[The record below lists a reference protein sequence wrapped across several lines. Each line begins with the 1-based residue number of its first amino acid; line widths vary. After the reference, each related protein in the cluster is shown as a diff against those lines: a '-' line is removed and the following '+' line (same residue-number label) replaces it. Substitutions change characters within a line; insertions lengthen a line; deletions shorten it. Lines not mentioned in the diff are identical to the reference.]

1 MRWQTRESDWLRSTG
16 DSMKT
21 PRLLKNGIA
30 VAGLVLILLYVLM
43 SIVSFFWLPFDPVAM
58 DSTMVLQ
65 SPSLSNGHLFGT
77 DEFGR
82 DILSR
87 IMKGSSVSFII
98 SVSATALGGLFG
110 IFMGVWAGYLGG
122 KADNVIMRFAD
133 ILFSFPSL
141 LLAIFIMAV
150 LGEHTYNVVLAIGIV
165 YIPQFARI
173 SRGSIIA
180 LKSNE
185 FIRAARSN
193 GASRSHILSR
203 HLLPNIT
210 APLIVQIS
218 LSLSTAIL
226 LESALS
232 FLGLGV
238 QPPDPSWGNMLSS
251 ARKVMM
257 FAPWTAVYPG
267 LAIVLL
273 VLGFNLLGD
282 GLRDILDPRLR
293 NVR

>member
-1 MRWQTRESDWLRSTG
+1 VS
-16 DSMKT
+16 T

-30 VAGLVLILLYVLM
+30 VTGLSIILIYVLVI
-43 SIVSFFWLPFDPVAM
+43 IVSFFWLPFDPSEMSAEHM
-58 DSTMVLQ
+58 LEA
-65 SPSLSNGHLFGT
+65 PSLSTGHLFGT

-87 IMKGSSVSFII
+87 IMKGSSVSLVI
-98 SVSATALGGLFG
+98 SISATALGAVVG
-110 IFMGVWAGYLGG
+110 ILMGIWAGFLGG
-122 KADNVIMRFAD
+122 RWDNGIMRIAD

-141 LLAIFIMAV
+141 LLAIFVMAI
-150 LGEHTYNVVLAIGIV
+150 LGENTYNVIIAIGIV
-165 YIPQFARI
+165 YVPQFARI
-173 SRGSIIA
+173 SRGAIIT

-185 FIRAARSN
+185 FVRAARSN
-193 GASRSHILSR
+193 GAGSTYILFR
-203 HLLPNIT
+203 HLLPNSI
-210 APLIVQIS
+210 APIIVQIS
-218 LSLSTAIL
+218 LSLSVAIL
-226 LESALS
+226 LESSLS

-238 QPPDPSWGNMLSS
+238 QPPEPSWGNMLSS

-257 FAPWTAVYPG
+257 LAPWTAIYPG
-267 LAIVLL
+267 LAIVTL

>member
-1 MRWQTRESDWLRSTG
+1 MTV
-16 DSMKT
+16 
-21 PRLLKNGIA
+21 PRLFKNGIA
-30 VAGLVLILLYVLM
+30 VTGLVIIVLYVLII
-43 SIVSFFWLPFDPVAM
+43 IVSFFWLPFDPSEMNSQRLLEA
-58 DSTMVLQ
+58 
-65 SPSLSNGHLFGT
+65 PSFTSGHLFGT

-87 IMKGSSVSFII
+87 IMKGTTVSLVI
-98 SVSATALGGLFG
+98 SIAATALGASFG
-110 IFMGVWAGYLGG
+110 ILMGIWAGYLGG
-122 KADNVIMRFAD
+122 RWDNGIMRIAD
-133 ILFSFPSL
+133 VLFSFPSL
-141 LLAIFIMAV
+141 LLAIFVMAI
-150 LGEHTYNVVLAIGIV
+150 LGENTYNVIIAIGIV

-185 FIRAARSN
+185 FVRAARSN
-193 GASRSHILSR
+193 GAGRTYILFR
-203 HLLPNIT
+203 HLLPNSM
-210 APLIVQIS
+210 APIIVQIS
-218 LSLSTAIL
+218 LSLSVAIL

-238 QPPDPSWGNMLSS
+238 QPPEPSWGNMLSS

-257 FAPWTAVYPG
+257 LAPWTAIYPG
-267 LAIVLL
+267 LAIVTL

>member
-1 MRWQTRESDWLRSTG
+1 MAPLRKNAIALTG
-16 DSMKT
+16 
-21 PRLLKNGIA
+21 LAI
-30 VAGLVLILLYVLM
+30 VAFYLATIV
-43 SIVSFFWLPFDPVAM
+43 VSFFWLPFNPVAM
-58 DSTMVLQ
+58 DTAHRLQ
-65 SPSLSNGHLFGT
+65 APSLAGGHLLGT

-87 IMKGSSVSFII
+87 IMQGCAVSLVI
-98 SVSATALGGLFG
+98 SLSATAVGAVIGTFMGIWAGFLGGR
-110 IFMGVWAGYLGG
+110 W
-122 KADNVIMRFAD
+122 DHWIMRIADVLFA
-133 ILFSFPSL
+133 FPSL
-141 LLAIFIMAV
+141 LLAIFVMGI
-150 LGEHTYNVVLAIGIV
+150 LGEKTYNVIIAIAIV

-173 SRGSIIA
+173 SRGAILT

-185 FIRAARSN
+185 FVRAAFSN
-193 GASRSHILSR
+193 GASRSYVLFR
-203 HLLPNIT
+203 HLLPNILV
-210 APLIVQIS
+210 PLIVQVS
-218 LSLSTAIL
+218 LSLSVAIL

-238 QPPDPSWGNMLSS
+238 QPPYPSWGNMLAS
-251 ARKVMM
+251 ARK
-257 FAPWTAVYPG
+257 FLTLAPWTAIYPG